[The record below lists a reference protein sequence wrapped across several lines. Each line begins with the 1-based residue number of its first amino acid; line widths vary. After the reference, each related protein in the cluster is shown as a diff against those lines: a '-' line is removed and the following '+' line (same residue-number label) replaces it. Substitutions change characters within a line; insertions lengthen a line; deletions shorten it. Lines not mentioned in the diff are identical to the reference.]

1 MAAINLDGTRRKED
15 VSMDVPRLQSEKLL
29 SDIVLSR
36 NSSAT
41 NNLLTCASRCEIEI
55 CASCGSQFDCHPGN
69 CWCDAVCV
77 PREALAEMRQSFD
90 RCLCPNCLKAVA
102 GKHASPRM

>member
-1 MAAINLDGTRRKED
+1 
-15 VSMDVPRLQSEKLL
+15 MDVPRLQSEKLL

-36 NSSAT
+36 NSSAG
-41 NNLLTCASRCEIEI
+41 NNVLKCATRCEIEI
-55 CASCGSQFDCHPGN
+55 CANCGAQFHCRPGN

-77 PREALAEMRQSFD
+77 PREALAEMQLSFD

-102 GKHASPRM
+102 DKYSLTRA